1 MYRNQGWHVPLKYL
15 REISETFFGVVGLMM
30 VNFWK
35 IFSKIISFY
44 LLCHFQH
51 INPDHSNVHRLL
63 EPLWSLQ
70 WRERVFWCQ
79 IEIQLESN
87 HMVLQLWW
95 YIKLNVCWKER
106 SKTFHWNKLNCSPR
120 NRPIVSLLIKSLHA
134 NIFFENLF
142 WIEIHEIVWIL

>member
-1 MYRNQGWHVPLKYL
+1 
-15 REISETFFGVVGLMM
+15 MM

-35 IFSKIISFY
+35 IFSKMKSFY
-44 LLCHFQH
+44 LLCHFQY

-79 IEIQLESN
+79 IEIQLESH

-95 YIKLNVCWKER
+95 YIKLNVCWRER
-106 SKTFHWNKLNCSPR
+106 SKTFHWSNLNCSPR
-120 NRPIVSLLIKSLHA
+120 IRPIVPLLIKSLHA
-134 NIFFENLF
+134 EHLFRKPNLIRNT
-142 WIEIHEIVWIL
+142 WSWLDSLIKCWEIQSDLLIWNRIQY